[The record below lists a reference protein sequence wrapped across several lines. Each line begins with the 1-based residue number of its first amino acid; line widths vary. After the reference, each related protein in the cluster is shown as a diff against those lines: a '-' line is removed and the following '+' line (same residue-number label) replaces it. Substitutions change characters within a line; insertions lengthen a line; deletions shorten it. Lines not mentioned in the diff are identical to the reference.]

1 MIVDANVLLHAV
13 DSTSHFHATARAW
26 LENAMDG

>member
-13 DSTSHFHATARAW
+13 DSTSHFHTTARTW

>member
-1 MIVDANVLLHAV
+1 MVLDANVLRYAV